1 MDEPMKKSG
10 TWPNVAVP
18 AGSDAAAVMAAHGVG
33 SRQDDGRDVDTR
45 ERLSAVLDMLMKKE
59 LMQSKIDELTAER
72 DRLREAIDAMGNGQF
87 YALYRKACAERDR
100 LRDEI
105 GSEPFCET
113 VKRWLDGDAPDEC
126 RDCDEGCWAALH
138 AKLAEECDTCEPA
151 NAMQDEIERLRMVVK
166 IQADSFKALEREI
179 ADLKADNAKH
189 GQ

>member
-45 ERLSAVLDMLMKKE
+45 EKLEADVASILRNAASHTSVNTSIGDMLRYTVPGSGAAPWQLE
-59 LMQSKIDELTAER
+59 EDACEALASIAERQIAELTAER
-72 DRLREAIDAMGNGQF
+72 DELQAAIDAMGNGQM
-87 YALYRKACAERDR
+87 YAMYSEACAERDR
-100 LRDEI
+100 LQR
-105 GSEPFCET
+105 
-113 VKRWLDGDAPDEC
+113 
-126 RDCDEGCWAALH
+126 
-138 AKLAEECDTCEPA
+138 
-151 NAMQDEIERLRMVVK
+151 VVRT
-166 IQADSFKALEREI
+166 QADSFKALEREI